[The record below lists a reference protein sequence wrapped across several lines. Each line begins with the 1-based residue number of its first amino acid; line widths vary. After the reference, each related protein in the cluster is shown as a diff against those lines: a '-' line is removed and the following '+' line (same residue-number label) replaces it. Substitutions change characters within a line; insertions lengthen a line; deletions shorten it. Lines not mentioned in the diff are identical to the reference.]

1 MAEDLSKP
9 MAEYYFKTAVP
20 NLISKGKIEC
30 SKTGISGSEFEHM
43 AKSLKIVVELRHTL
57 QHGGMPNILRKLKFK
72 DVSLKDLVDMM
83 VPQNY
88 KRTRDIFQSA
98 NKLLQMV
105 TDKVIVGHEDG
116 SMTLEGPGSII
127 SRARKAVK

>member
-1 MAEDLSKP
+1 
-9 MAEYYFKTAVP
+9 
-20 NLISKGKIEC
+20 
-30 SKTGISGSEFEHM
+30 M